1 MKHAY
6 KHFVSTRKHV
16 ASTVFIIH
24 FSTAIFINY
33 ANLIK
38 GKYNKPLEF
47 VT

>member
-6 KHFVSTRKHV
+6 KHFVSTRNMF

-24 FSTAIFINY
+24 FSTALFINY
-33 ANLIK
+33 ADLIK
-38 GKYNKPLEF
+38 GEYNKPLKF